1 MRVRKCHELDS
12 FDKAFHTRRN
22 IEGMGDPWSLGN
34 LRMRNKIPCS
44 ADRLSLLDPPMIQG
58 VVDRN
63 AFHLGNQYLSENRVR
78 IVEADEAQISS
89 AVIGNSGLY
98 EQTIRLKD
106 GHLVSKCS
114 CSLPEE
120 PMCRHCIAVLLEY
133 HRWVQP
139 RAHARKT
146 KQAPPVAPTSSDS
159 SNGHEST
166 ASSSGFSGDLKFS
179 EVMAFIEWLQ
189 PAMRS
194 LEKGE
199 PLPDSSRLT
208 GDLGAW
214 IQTIRNLDERRRESE
229 EIQLTLES
237 EHKDREAYVQ
247 RMSQQLQASMAEVKS
262 AQSDLQQLQ
271 QENAAYKDM
280 FTKVAEMASEVGN
293 YDSQIKTV
301 AGELLSKGAQLDKL
315 ANSFREVAVALKTI
329 TKSNSTS

>member
-1 MRVRKCHELDS
+1 
-12 FDKAFHTRRN
+12 
-22 IEGMGDPWSLGN
+22 
-34 LRMRNKIPCS
+34 
-44 ADRLSLLDPPMIQG
+44 MIQG

-120 PMCRHCIAVLLEY
+120 PMCRHCVAVLLEY

-139 RAHARKT
+139 RANARKA
-146 KQAPPVAPTSSDS
+146 KQAAPVAPTSSDS
-159 SNGHEST
+159 SNGNGT
-166 ASSSGFSGDLKFS
+166 TGSSSGLSADVKLS

-189 PAMRS
+189 PAMRA
-194 LEKGE
+194 LEKGQ

-237 EHKDREAYVQ
+237 EQRDREAYVQ
-247 RMSQQLQASMAEVKS
+247 RMTQQLQVSMAEIKS
-262 AQSDLQQLQ
+262 AQSNLQQLQ
-271 QENAAYKDM
+271 QEIATYKDM
-280 FTKVAEMASEVGN
+280 FVKVTEIASEVGN

-315 ANSFREVAVALKTI
+315 ANSFREVASALKTI
-329 TKSNSTS
+329 TKSGSA

>member
-1 MRVRKCHELDS
+1 
-12 FDKAFHTRRN
+12 
-22 IEGMGDPWSLGN
+22 
-34 LRMRNKIPCS
+34 MRNKIPCS
-44 ADRLSLLDPPMIQG
+44 ADRLSLLDPPMLQG

-139 RAHARKT
+139 RTHARKA
-146 KQAPPVAPTSSDS
+146 KQVPPVAPMSSDDS
-159 SNGHEST
+159 TDNGAT
-166 ASSSGFSGDLKFS
+166 ASSSVPADLKLS

-189 PAMRS
+189 PATKS
-194 LEKGE
+194 LENGQ

-237 EHKDREAYVQ
+237 EQKDREAYVQ
-247 RMSQQLQASMAEVKS
+247 RLTQQLQASMAEMKS
-262 AQSDLQQLQ
+262 AQSTLHQLQ
-271 QENAAYKDM
+271 EEIAAYKDM
-280 FTKVAEMASEVGN
+280 FVKVTEIASEVGN

-315 ANSFREVAVALKTI
+315 ANSFREVAGVLKTI
-329 TKSNSTS
+329 TKSSSTS

>member
-1 MRVRKCHELDS
+1 
-12 FDKAFHTRRN
+12 
-22 IEGMGDPWSLGN
+22 
-34 LRMRNKIPCS
+34 
-44 ADRLSLLDPPMIQG
+44 MIQG

-139 RAHARKT
+139 RAAAKKA
-146 KQAPPVAPTSSDS
+146 KQAPATPASSDS
-159 SNGHEST
+159 PNGQGTTGSST
-166 ASSSGFSGDLKFS
+166 SLSADLKLS
-179 EVMAFIEWLQ
+179 EVMAFIDWLQ
-189 PAMRS
+189 PAMTA
-194 LEKGE
+194 LERGQ

-208 GDLGAW
+208 GDLGAL
-214 IQTIRNLDERRRESE
+214 IQTIRHLDERRRESE
-229 EIQLTLES
+229 EVQLTLES
-237 EHKDREAYVQ
+237 EQRDREAYVQ
-247 RMSQQLQASMAEVKS
+247 RMTQQLQASMAEVKS
-262 AQSDLQQLQ
+262 AQASLHQLQ
-271 QENAAYKDM
+271 EENAGYKDL
-280 FTKVAEMASEVGN
+280 FTKVAEIASEVGN

-301 AGELLSKGAQLDKL
+301 AGELLSKGAQLEKL
-315 ANSFREVAVALKTI
+315 ANSFREVAGALKTI

>member
-1 MRVRKCHELDS
+1 
-12 FDKAFHTRRN
+12 
-22 IEGMGDPWSLGN
+22 
-34 LRMRNKIPCS
+34 MRNKIPCS

-139 RAHARKT
+139 RANAKRT
-146 KQAPPVAPTSSDS
+146 KPASPAPSAQSGV
-159 SNGHEST
+159 SNGNGT
-166 ASSSGFSGDLKFS
+166 AGSGSGSNADLKLS
-179 EVMAFIEWLQ
+179 EVTAFIEWLQ
-189 PAMRS
+189 PAMKA
-194 LEKGE
+194 LERGQ

-208 GDLGAW
+208 GDIDLW
-214 IQTIRNLDERRRESE
+214 VQNIRNLDDRRRESE
-229 EIQLTLES
+229 EIQLSLES
-237 EHKDREAYVQ
+237 QQRDREAYVE
-247 RMSQQLQASMAEVKS
+247 RMTQQLQASMAEVKS
-262 AQSDLQQLQ
+262 AQASLQQLQ
-271 QENAAYKDM
+271 QELAVYKDM
-280 FTKVAEMASEVGN
+280 FVKVTEIASEVGG
-293 YDSQIKTV
+293 YDSQIKTI
-301 AGELLSKGAQLDKL
+301 AGELLSKGSQLEKL
-315 ANSFREVAVALKTI
+315 SNSFREVATALKTV
-329 TKSNSTS
+329 TKSGAA